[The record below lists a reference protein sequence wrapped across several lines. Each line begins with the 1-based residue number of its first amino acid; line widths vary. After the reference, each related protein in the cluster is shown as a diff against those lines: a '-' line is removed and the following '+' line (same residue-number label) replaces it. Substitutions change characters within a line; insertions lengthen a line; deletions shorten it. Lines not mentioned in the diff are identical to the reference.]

1 MTENSKATEKIKQ
14 GMVKDPVLTVVA
26 FLMLP
31 FIILFGLYIQF
42 HGDYTPGGGFQAG
55 IIIAYGII
63 FYAMLFGISTTLKAI
78 PYSSIKFINALGILL
93 YGGTGILSVLLGQN
107 FLSYNIYGQKVG
119 IFLVEFGVMFT
130 VYSSMLIMYIS
141 FIRRKSKHD
150 FI

>member
-1 MTENSKATEKIKQ
+1 MI
-14 GMVKDPVLTVVA
+14 KDPVLTVVA

-63 FYAMLFGISTTLKAI
+63 FYAMLFGVSTALKAV
-78 PYSSIKFINALGILL
+78 PYSFIKLMNALGILL
-93 YGGTGILSVLLGQN
+93 YGGTGVLTILLGQN
-107 FLSYNIYGQKVG
+107 FLSYNILSTDGQKIG

-130 VYSSMLIMYIS
+130 VCASMLIMYIS
-141 FIRRKSKHD
+141 FIKRKQV
-150 FI
+150 